1 MRKRNPFKITSLAVA
16 VSLGSLMSGG
26 AQAVE
31 FSDGDFSIQLDTTL
45 SVGAGWR
52 MSDIDYE
59 GVGEQNSMAAGES
72 DYHDTSSQDNG
83 NLRYEKG
90 ETYSEIVK
98 VLFDIEMNY
107 KNFGAFVRVKGWYD
121 NKLSN
126 NDGGSDLPAYYPTTD
141 SGHPAEPRQSDTSD
155 TVILDAFIWGD
166 WWIGEMPLNVRYGR
180 QVISWGE
187 GIFFPNGINT
197 INAIDVNALLAP
209 GAELKEALLPTE
221 SLFAS
226 IGVTENLSLEA
237 FVQFDWEETRLP
249 SCGSF
254 FSTTDLIGD
263 GCVNGFY
270 VGTESGV
277 PGSELTRLPRGEDN
291 DADDDGQ
298 WGFAVRYFIESI
310 ETEVAGYFINYHSKT
325 PLLSG
330 YAPTVS
336 PDASSERIGQLATG
350 AAGATF
356 GALVQNAAYTNI
368 LGNPDDLTDLRN
380 ALLALSPSLMAGLL
394 PDASYIV
401 EYPEDI
407 QLIGASFS
415 TTLDFGLPGGA
426 SSFSGEISMRKDQP
440 LQIED
445 GVLLGGLLGFPSAI
459 CADSPIAYDCYSQF
473 KAGEYIQGYIEEDYY
488 QAEFSMIHFFD
499 RFLGAERWTFVADVA
514 FSYIP
519 GMPDE
524 DEITLNSGFNAAL
537 LTPDFTD
544 TAWSIALAEQAYAF
558 ALLNAGAVPDQAT
571 ADFVA
576 AGKTLS
582 SLLADGG
589 TRSED
594 KNYPTDFAWGYKLR
608 ASGQY
613 SNVFAGINLIPSIS
627 FSHDVDGVTPS
638 PITNFLEDR
647 MSLSLNLEAVYQ
659 NTYSVAVGYTDF
671 FGAEPYNQ
679 LADRDYFTLSASVS
693 F

>member
-45 SVGAGWR
+45 SAGAGWR
-52 MSDIDYE
+52 TSDVDYE
-59 GVGEQNSMAAGES
+59 GVGPANAAAAGES
-72 DYHDTSSQDNG
+72 KSHLHGTSSQDNS
-83 NLRYEKG
+83 NLRYEQG

-126 NDGGSDLPAYYPTTD
+126 NDGGSDLPAFYPTTD

-187 GIFFPNGINT
+187 GVFFPNGINA

-226 IGVTENLSLEA
+226 IGVTENLSLEG

-254 FSTTDLIGD
+254 FATTDIIGD

-270 VGTESGV
+270 VGGDAGGAGFGEA
-277 PGSELTRLPRGEDN
+277 TRLPRGEDI
-291 DADDDGQ
+291 DADDSGQ

-310 ETEVAGYFINYHSKT
+310 ETEVAGYFINYHSKL

-330 YAPTVS
+330 LTPLLDDTFQENL
-336 PDASSERIGQLATG
+336 ASLNGIAAVVVAGDIDEALATNNLSPIRN
-350 AAGATF
+350 
-356 GALVQNAAYTNI
+356 ALFNLADG
-368 LGNPDDLTDLRN
+368 LGNP
-380 ALLALSPSLMAGLL
+380 ALGAQLMASML
-394 PDASYIV
+394 PYAQYQV
-401 EYPEDI
+401 VYPEDI
-407 QLIGASFS
+407 QLYGVSFS
-415 TTLDFGLPGGA
+415 TTLDFGLSGGA
-426 SSFSGEISMRKDQP
+426 SSVSGELSIRKDQP
-440 LQIED
+440 FQIED
-445 GVLLGGLLGFPSAI
+445 GVLLAGILGIPSQI
-459 CADSPIAYDCYSQF
+459 CTNAPIQYDCFSQYGMNEF
-473 KAGEYIQGYIEEDYY
+473 IEGYIEEDYY
-488 QAEFSMIHFFD
+488 QGELSVIHFFD
-499 RFLGAERWTFVADVA
+499 RLLGAERWTAIFDIAFGYAD
-514 FSYIP
+514 IP
-519 GMPDE
+519 DN
-524 DEITLNSGFNAAL
+524 DVILLNSGYNAAL
-537 LTPDFTD
+537 A
-544 TAWSIALAEQAYAF
+544 TAWYPE
-558 ALLNAGAVPDQAT
+558 NAQGWETVVPTT
-571 ADFVA
+571 AQMVA
-576 AGKTLS
+576 AFEHF
-582 SLLADGG
+582 
-589 TRSED
+589 ED
-594 KNYPTDFAWGYKLR
+594 DYYPTKSAWGYKIRL
-608 ASGQY
+608 AGEY
-613 SNVFAGINLIPSIS
+613 SNVFAGINLRPTIS
-627 FSHDVDGVTPS
+627 FSHDVNGVS
-638 PITNFLEDR
+638 PGPISNFLEDR

>member
-26 AQAVE
+26 AQAAE

-45 SVGAGWR
+45 SAGAGWR
-52 MSDIDYE
+52 TSDVDYE
-59 GVGEQNSMAAGES
+59 GVGSQNAQAAGES
-72 DYHDTSSQDNG
+72 KSHKHGTSSQDNS

-90 ETYSEIVK
+90 ETYTEIVK
-98 VLFDIEMNY
+98 ALFDIEMNY

-155 TVILDAFIWGD
+155 TEVLDAFIWGD

-187 GIFFPNGINT
+187 GVFFPNGINT

-249 SCGSF
+249 NCGSF

-263 GCVNGFY
+263 GCDNGFY
-270 VGTESGV
+270 VSTEAGV
-277 PGSELTRLPRGEDN
+277 FGNELTRLPRGEDN

-310 ETEVAGYFINYHSKT
+310 ETEVAGYFINYHSKL
-325 PLLSG
+325 PMLSG
-330 YAPTVS
+330 YAPTPTADGYAGS
-336 PDASSERIGQLATG
+336 ARSLALGQ
-350 AAGATF
+350 GATL
-356 GALVQNAAYTNI
+356 AQANAI
-368 LGNPDDLTDLRN
+368 TDLARN
-380 ALLALSPSLMAGLL
+380 ALLANPTNLQGLRDTMLPLGPLLLAGLL

-426 SSFSGEISMRKDQP
+426 SSFSGEVSMRKDQP

-459 CADSPIAYDCYSQF
+459 CADSPIAYDCYSQYE
-473 KAGEYIQGYIEEDYY
+473 AGDYIQGYIEEDYY

-499 RFLGAERWTFVADVA
+499 RFLGAERWTLIADVA

-524 DEITLNSGFNAAL
+524 DELTLNSGYNAAL

-544 TAWSIALAEQAYAF
+544 TDWSTALIGGPLSTELA
-558 ALLNAGAVPDQAT
+558 
-571 ADFVA
+571 
-576 AGKTLS
+576 KTL
-582 SLLADGG
+582 A
-589 TRSED
+589 SED

-608 ASGQY
+608 ASGEY
-613 SNVFAGINLIPSIS
+613 SNVFAGINLKPSIS

-638 PITNFLEDR
+638 PISNFLEDR
-647 MSLSLNLEAVYQ
+647 MSFSANLEAIYQ

-679 LADRDYFTLSASVS
+679 LADRDFFTLSASVS